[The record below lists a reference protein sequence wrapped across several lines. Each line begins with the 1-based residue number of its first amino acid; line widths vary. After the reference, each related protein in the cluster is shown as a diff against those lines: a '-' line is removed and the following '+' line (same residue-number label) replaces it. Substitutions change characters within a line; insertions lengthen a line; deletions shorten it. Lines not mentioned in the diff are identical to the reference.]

1 MTPQEYRQAIK
12 QLDLTQKLASE
23 LLGVNPRTSRRWIA
37 GDSEIPKSV
46 EMLLEMLVN
55 NRREKT

>member
-46 EMLLEMLVN
+46 ELLLEILLKQIG
-55 NRREKT
+55 EEQ